1 MINKNES
8 ELLDFCEAKS
18 LSGVISL
25 IHALQTRNG
34 CRVKCIF
41 STTVGFA
48 KLDRDKFQT
57 EEEIAKA
64 IFSLPT
70 FQLGS
75 KKGEF
80 RPMNNLLMV
89 PLIFKKMTPEGMLRF
104 DEVCHDFVLVIEKS
118 PNPIFKSVGS
128 VTILNDKDLPPL
140 S

>member
-1 MINKNES
+1 MSNENES

-25 IHALQTRNG
+25 IHVLQTRNG

-41 STTVGFA
+41 STTVGLA
-48 KLDRDKFQT
+48 KINHAKFQT

-75 KKGEF
+75 KKGES
-80 RPMNNLLMV
+80 RLINDLLTL
-89 PLIFKKMTPEGMLRF
+89 PLIFEKMTPEGVLRF
-104 DEVCHDFVLVIEKS
+104 D
-118 PNPIFKSVGS
+118 
-128 VTILNDKDLPPL
+128 
-140 S
+140 